1 VSQWGL
7 HLLPRS
13 YRKLAE
19 RLSLPV
25 RMSDAG
31 AVRIAG
37 LAG

>member
-1 VSQWGL
+1 M
-7 HLLPRS
+7 
-13 YRKLAE
+13 RKLAE
-19 RLSLPV
+19 QPSLPV